1 MSKLSAEQRVQKS
14 HVALMNDP
22 KYCLYSGIFMLGK
35 TEVSDDI
42 PTACTDGRNTYYGR
56 KFVDKLKDSDL
67 KGLILHEN
75 LHKAFRHTMVWKH
88 LYKLEPQL
96 ANMACDYVINLMIH
110 DSDPQGV
117 SVTLP
122 EGGLLDEKYR
132 GMDAGTVFKLLQQQQ
147 KQQGNGNGKADG
159 DGDSQSESGQS
170 FDEHDW
176 DSADE
181 MSEDDKQ
188 QLAREVDQA
197 LRQGALLAGK
207 MAGNVPREIA
217 EAMEAKVNW
226 REVLRDFVNSVC
238 ADKDNST
245 WRRPNRRWVDQETYM
260 PSLIGEAVGRIV
272 VGIDTSGSIGQ
283 AEIGQFLGEL
293 VSICNHVQPEG
304 IDLVYW
310 DTSVAGHEVYARGDY
325 EAIMSSTKPAGGG
338 GTDPSCV
345 PKYIASKKIEPEC
358 VIMLTDGYVGTWGTW
373 KHPVFWGIT
382 SKGINA
388 DNGVSVYVGDQN

>member
-1 MSKLSAEQRVQKS
+1 MAKLTAEQRVQKS

-35 TEVSDDI
+35 TEVDDDL

-56 KFVDKLKDSDL
+56 KFVDSMKDSDL

-75 LHKAFRHTMVWKH
+75 LHKAFRHTTVWKH
-88 LYKLEPQL
+88 LYKQNPQL

-110 DSDPQGV
+110 DSDPSGNA
-117 SVTLP
+117 VTLP

-132 GMDAGTVFKLLQQQQ
+132 GMDAGEVFRLLKEQAQQR
-147 KQQGNGNGKADG
+147 KQNGKG
-159 DGDSQSESGQS
+159 DGSGEGEQEGGQG

-176 DSADE
+176 ESADE
-181 MSEDDKQ
+181 MSEDEKQ
-188 QLAREVDQA
+188 TLAREVDQA

-207 MAGNVPREIA
+207 LNGNIPREIT

-226 REVLRDFVNSVC
+226 KEVLRDFVNSIC

-245 WRRPNRRWVDQETYM
+245 WRRPSRRWVDQNIYM
-260 PSLIGEAVGRIV
+260 PSAIGEAVGRIV
-272 VGIDTSGSIGQ
+272 VAIDMSGSIG
-283 AEIGQFLGEL
+283 AVEVGQFLGEL
-293 VSICNHVQPEG
+293 LSVCNHVQPEG
-304 IDLVYW
+304 IDLMYW
-310 DTSVAGHEVYARGDY
+310 DTEVCAHEKYDRGDY

-338 GTDPSCV
+338 GTSADCI
-345 PKYIASKKIEPEC
+345 PKYIAKHKLNPEC
-358 VIMLTDGYVGTWGTW
+358 VIVLTDGYISGWGDW

-382 SKGINA
+382 SNQVAPVGI
-388 DNGVSVYVGDQN
+388 SVRIEGEE

>member
-1 MSKLSAEQRVQKS
+1 MAKLSAEQRVQKS

-35 TEVSDDI
+35 TEVDDDL

-56 KFVDKLKDSDL
+56 KFVDSLKDSDL

-75 LHKAFRHTMVWKH
+75 LHKAFRHTTVWKH
-88 LYKLEPQL
+88 LYKQNPQL
-96 ANMACDYVINLMIH
+96 ANMACDFVINLMIH
-110 DSDPQGV
+110 DSDPSGNA
-117 SVTLP
+117 VTLP
-122 EGGLLDEKYR
+122 EGGCLDEKYR
-132 GMDAGTVFKLLQQQQ
+132 GMDAGTVFRLL
-147 KQQGNGNGKADG
+147 KQDQEDGKSNGKG
-159 DGDSQSESGQS
+159 DGSGEGEQESGQG

-176 DSADE
+176 EGADAL
-181 MSEDDKQ
+181 SEDEKQ
-188 QLAREVDQA
+188 ALAREVDQA

-207 MAGNVPREIA
+207 LNGNVPREIT

-226 REVLRDFVNSVC
+226 KEVLRDFVSSIC

-245 WRRPNRRWVDQETYM
+245 WRRPNRRWVDQNVYM
-260 PSLIGEAVGRIV
+260 PSAIGEAVGRIV
-272 VGIDTSGSIGQ
+272 VAVDTSGSIGH

-310 DTSVAGHEVYARGDY
+310 DTAVCAHEKYDRGDY

-338 GTDPSCV
+338 GTSARCIPR
-345 PKYIASKKIEPEC
+345 YIESHKLNPEC
-358 VIMLTDGYVGTWGTW
+358 VIVLTDGYIDGWGEW

-382 SKGINA
+382 SHITA
-388 DNGVSVYVGDQN
+388 PCGVSVHVKGDE